1 MIALILSYSVPGPF
15 NLHQFVKE
23 LKEIAEKSETCRGF
37 FQAKAL
43 SLFPD
48 SGKLIKNC
56 PYCRQALKDLDAL
69 LADPRYQNLRITKI
83 DEGENPELA
92 DQYDYYYVPTFYL
105 GAQKKLEGALTRAQ
119 IQALLDEAAAG

>member
-1 MIALILSYSVPGPF
+1 MQEITMFIL
-15 NLHQFVKE
+15 
-23 LKEIAEKSETCRGF
+23 
-37 FQAKAL
+37 
-43 SLFPD
+43 
-48 SGKLIKNC
+48 KNC

-69 LADPRYQNLRITKI
+69 LADQRYQNLRITKI

-92 DQYDYYYVPTFYL
+92 DQYDYYYVPTLYL

>member
-1 MIALILSYSVPGPF
+1 MQEITMFIL
-15 NLHQFVKE
+15 
-23 LKEIAEKSETCRGF
+23 
-37 FQAKAL
+37 
-43 SLFPD
+43 
-48 SGKLIKNC
+48 KNC

-69 LADPRYQNLRITKI
+69 IADTRYQKIRITKI

-105 GAQKKLEGALTRAQ
+105 GAQKKLEGALTWAQ

>member
-1 MIALILSYSVPGPF
+1 MQEITMFIL
-15 NLHQFVKE
+15 
-23 LKEIAEKSETCRGF
+23 
-37 FQAKAL
+37 
-43 SLFPD
+43 
-48 SGKLIKNC
+48 KNC

-69 LADPRYQNLRITKI
+69 LAAPRNQNLRITKI

>member
-1 MIALILSYSVPGPF
+1 MQEITMFIL
-15 NLHQFVKE
+15 
-23 LKEIAEKSETCRGF
+23 
-37 FQAKAL
+37 
-43 SLFPD
+43 
-48 SGKLIKNC
+48 KNC

-92 DQYDYYYVPTFYL
+92 DLYDYYYVPTFYL
-105 GAQKKLEGALTRAQ
+105 GAQKKLEGALTWAQ

>member
-1 MIALILSYSVPGPF
+1 MQEITMFIL
-15 NLHQFVKE
+15 
-23 LKEIAEKSETCRGF
+23 
-37 FQAKAL
+37 
-43 SLFPD
+43 
-48 SGKLIKNC
+48 KNC

-69 LADPRYQNLRITKI
+69 LVDPRYQNIQITKI

-105 GAQKKLEGALTRAQ
+105 GPQKKLEGALTRSQ

>member
-1 MIALILSYSVPGPF
+1 MFIL
-15 NLHQFVKE
+15 
-23 LKEIAEKSETCRGF
+23 
-37 FQAKAL
+37 
-43 SLFPD
+43 
-48 SGKLIKNC
+48 KNC

-105 GAQKKLEGALTRAQ
+105 GAQKLEGALTRAQ

>member
-1 MIALILSYSVPGPF
+1 M
-15 NLHQFVKE
+15 
-23 LKEIAEKSETCRGF
+23 
-37 FQAKAL
+37 
-43 SLFPD
+43 
-48 SGKLIKNC
+48 
-56 PYCRQALKDLDAL
+56 

-119 IQALLDEAAAG
+119 IQALLDEAAVG